1 MNARES
7 RSVSPK
13 GAEKKERVSRNVA
26 LAARGEHPSKL
37 FAHTGATFEAIN
49 AENIYGRFFHKSSQF
64 RLFENDRLRDES
76 MAPIYIRQG
85 SLANLGP

>member
-1 MNARES
+1 M
-7 RSVSPK
+7 
-13 GAEKKERVSRNVA
+13 
-26 LAARGEHPSKL
+26 PSKI
-37 FAHTGATFEAIN
+37 FTRYFN
-49 AENIYGRFFHKSSQF
+49 KSSQF